1 MNITVLGATGMA
13 GAAIAQEATRRGHH
27 VTAVSRN
34 PQETNDPHTTV
45 TRLDLTDL
53 EAPLQPVLNDADAVV
68 LAVRMAP
75 GDESRVA
82 PLTSRVLDHAAVA
95 GVRVLVVGGAAPLR
109 SPHDRELL
117 VLDDPAFVPTQWRD
131 VASASLDQFNA
142 CTEHPNQNWI
152 YLSPSAVFEPGQ
164 GTGSYRRGGDTL
176 LINHDGTSRITPA
189 DLALAVLDELEQP
202 SAVHHFTAIELA
214 KGLA

>member
-53 EAPLQPVLNDADAVV
+53 GVPLQPVLTDGDVVV
-68 LAVRMAP
+68 LAVRMAL
-75 GDESRVA
+75 GDEARVA
-82 PLTSRVLDHAAVA
+82 PLTSRVLDQAAVA

-109 SPHDRELL
+109 SPHDPELL
-117 VLDDPAFVPTQWRD
+117 VLDAPDFVPPRWRD
-131 VASASLDQFNA
+131 VASASLDQFTA
-142 CTEHPNQNWI
+142 CTEHPNRNWT

-164 GTGSYRRGGDTL
+164 GTGAYRRGGDTL

-202 SAVHHFTAIELA
+202 SAVHHFTAIEQA

>member
-75 GDESRVA
+75 A
-82 PLTSRVLDHAAVA
+82 TKAVW
-95 GVRVLVVGGAAPLR
+95 LR
-109 SPHDRELL
+109 
-117 VLDDPAFVPTQWRD
+117 
-131 VASASLDQFNA
+131 
-142 CTEHPNQNWI
+142 
-152 YLSPSAVFEPGQ
+152 
-164 GTGSYRRGGDTL
+164 
-176 LINHDGTSRITPA
+176 
-189 DLALAVLDELEQP
+189 
-202 SAVHHFTAIELA
+202 
-214 KGLA
+214 

>member
-131 VASASLDQFNA
+131 VEIGRA
-142 CTEHPNQNWI
+142 H
-152 YLSPSAVFEPGQ
+152 V
-164 GTGSYRRGGDTL
+164 
-176 LINHDGTSRITPA
+176 
-189 DLALAVLDELEQP
+189 
-202 SAVHHFTAIELA
+202 
-214 KGLA
+214 